1 MREALGEEQQNANC
15 SFFNKPE
22 LFVPIKPIGRALVTE
37 VRPDRRVQR
46 TRRLLHKALMSL
58 ILEKKYESITVQ
70 EILDRADV
78 GRSTFYMHFQ
88 DKDELLFSGFQYLQ
102 SFLESVQGASATVP
116 GKSYERIIGF
126 SLAMFEHA
134 HEYRRVNRALLGS
147 DAEAVVRRRIH
158 SVLAGIVWRGL
169 KLELQTRKRGNCPSS
184 TERLTQFLMSTY
196 ISLLTWWLNSKNPVP
211 PKDIDVA
218 YRHLVVPCL
227 ASIFG

>member
-1 MREALGEEQQNANC
+1 LFISEQSRAIC
-15 SFFNKPE
+15 SNKGIE
-22 LFVPIKPIGRALVTE
+22 RGLVTE
-37 VRPDRRVQR
+37 KITDRRVQR

-58 ILEKKYESITVQ
+58 ILEKKYESVTVQ

-102 SFLESVQGASATVP
+102 SFLESVQETSVTLP
-116 GKSYERIIGF
+116 GKSYEKIIAF

-134 HEYRRVNRALLGS
+134 HEYRRINRALLGS
-147 DAEAVVRRRIH
+147 NAEALVRRRIH
-158 SVLAGIVWRGL
+158 SVLAGIVWPEL
-169 KLELQTRKRGNCPSS
+169 KLELQRRKRGNCTVSP
-184 TERLTQFLMSTY
+184 ELLAHFLVSTY
-196 ISLLTWWLNSKNPVP
+196 ISVLTWWLNSKNPVP

-218 YRHLVVPCL
+218 YRHLVLPCL